1 MRHNTLRIITFANG
15 QHPIPMNK
23 TGFEVQATKN
33 LVDGDFKTN
42 AIHGSREL
50 LEGER
55 MVVDKIFVNAFGLYV
70 QGSNPRGQ
78 IVNLMPIDLY
88 LVD

>member
-1 MRHNTLRIITFANG
+1 MKHNTLRIITFSNG
-15 QHPIPMNK
+15 QYPMPIDK
-23 TGFEVQATKN
+23 TGFEVRATKN

-42 AIHGSREL
+42 AIHGPREL

-55 MVVDKIFVNAFGLYV
+55 MVVDKIFINAFGLHV
-70 QGSNPRGQ
+70 QGRNPRGQ
-78 IVNLMPIDLY
+78 IVNLMPVDLY